1 MECHYLNATQALGG
15 SDGSHLTMISEEDQV
30 FTMSFHVTKN
40 CTDKWFLDTIH
51 FSTSGS
57 NKVVLK
63 TVLLVIELQVTAKWG
78 RKVLVLY
85 PIILSIHFFSNL
97 NCFVFVFYISFSI
110 SLVVNSWLRLILSHL
125 HVFLGD
131 CPLKRRTKARRQ
143 KWEDKSAKRR

>member
-57 NKVVLK
+57 NKVVLI
-63 TVLLVIELQVTAKWG
+63 IELQVMAKWV
-78 RKVLVLY
+78 RKVLILY
-85 PIILSIHFFSNL
+85 PILSYYQSTFFLILIFSA
-97 NCFVFVFYISFSI
+97 FVFSYQLFLHHSLLIYVFSLSYPICMFS
-110 SLVVNSWLRLILSHL
+110 SVTA
-125 HVFLGD
+125 
-131 CPLKRRTKARRQ
+131 P
-143 KWEDKSAKRR
+143 